1 MNHWITLSVWRRP
14 TFNKFLKWGESIVD
28 VKPIS
33 EVGIKVEYTRKGVI
47 TMTPKSSSLLDSYM
61 MYTLIQGMGKVQDIS
76 LMGVS
81 AWVCQR
87 H

>member
-33 EVGIKVEYTRKGVI
+33 EVGIKFGYARKASMTCTTSSTVGWMERGKLRYVTSPSVMPRTRGRAGDN
-47 TMTPKSSSLLDSYM
+47 S
-61 MYTLIQGMGKVQDIS
+61 
-76 LMGVS
+76 
-81 AWVCQR
+81 
-87 H
+87 